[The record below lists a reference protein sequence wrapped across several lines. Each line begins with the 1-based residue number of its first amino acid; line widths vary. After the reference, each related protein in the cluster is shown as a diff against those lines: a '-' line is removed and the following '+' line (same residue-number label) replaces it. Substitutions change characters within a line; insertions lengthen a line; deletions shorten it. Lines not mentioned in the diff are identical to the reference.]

1 MDKKI
6 TVLVVDDSF
15 LMRKIIS
22 DIIGSDEGLEVIGK
36 AKDGKEALDKIQAL
50 APDVVTLDLN
60 LPVVDG
66 IDVLE
71 KVMQTNPTRIIM
83 FSAYTRSGASATM
96 RALELGAVDFIAK
109 PSGEISLGLDK
120 LKEEIISKIKL
131 AAQVNLD
138 TFRAA
143 VSGAAAPAVA
153 PLKVSVKNLVVIGA
167 STGGPKAILEIVQG
181 LSENMPACFLIVQ
194 HMPKGFT
201 LSFAERIS
209 WQSGMRAKEAE
220 EGDELGTG
228 KIFVAP
234 AGYHMTLDREGETV
248 RLRLN
253 QDPLVNFVRPSIDV
267 TMFSA
272 AEIFGKTCVGVILTG
287 MGKDGAEGARKIK
300 EAGGTVIIQDEKSSV
315 VWGMPRAV
323 FKEGVVDEC
332 LPVSDIPRAIA
343 RHVSRNETGAFRQP
357 QGAK

>member
-1 MDKKI
+1 MDRKI
-6 TVLVVDDSF
+6 RVLVVDDSF

-22 DIIGSDEGLEVIGK
+22 DIINSDPELEVVGK
-36 AKDGKEALDKIQAL
+36 AKDGQEALEKISSL
-50 APDVVTLDLN
+50 EPDVITLDLN

-66 IDVLE
+66 IDVLS
-71 KVMQTNPTRIIM
+71 KVMKSHPTRVIM

-120 LKEEIISKIKL
+120 LKEEIITKIKL
-131 AAQVNLD
+131 AADVNIDKYL
-138 TFRAA
+138 AA
-143 VSGAAAPAVA
+143 VNGVSAPELPPSKA
-153 PLKVSVKNLVVIGA
+153 PVKKLVVIGA
-167 STGGPKAILEIVQG
+167 STGGPKAIMELMQG
-181 LSENMPACFLIVQ
+181 LSESLPACFLIVQ

-201 LSFAERIS
+201 VSFAERIS

-220 EGDELGTG
+220 EGDELAVG
-228 KIFVAP
+228 KIYVAP
-234 AGYHMTLDREGETV
+234 AGYHMTLDHRADGGV
-248 RLRLN
+248 RVRLN

-272 AEIFGKTCVGVILTG
+272 AEVFGKDCVGVILTG

-300 EAGGTVIIQDEKSSV
+300 EAGGSIIIQDEKSSV

-323 FKEGVVDEC
+323 SREGVADEI
-332 LPVSDIPRAIA
+332 LTISEIPAAIA
-343 RHVSRNETGAFRQP
+343 RHVNASDLGVH
-357 QGAK
+357 K